1 MIVTSN
7 VLVFYGREFSWLL
20 SGPQNSSYN
29 IVCTRSEW
37 MKRAH
42 TLSCASITGVP
53 IAREFTACR
62 CALVTAGAIAN
73 RVGGLSVALSRSSV
87 QARVVLNTVSYSS
100 WDSSPI
106 SLESYEIYIIL
117 YTAVVIFR
125 VEVLCVIP
133 GPRYVQQ
140 QWRAHSS

>member
-7 VLVFYGREFSWLL
+7 VLVFYGREFSWLR

-37 MKRAH
+37 MKCAH

-53 IAREFTACR
+53 ISREFTACR

-73 RVGGLSVALSRSSV
+73 CVGRLSVVLSRSSV

-106 SLESYEIYIIL
+106 SLESYELYIL

-133 GPRYVQQ
+133 GPWYVQQ